1 MPSGEK
7 VLSMSVQQISRAK
20 DLGLVVLLGGRR
32 IGSFQGSSLGES
44 VLLEGSSLGESV
56 LLEVCDSRNSAAAFG
71 RYARWD
77 DISASFL
84 NEEVR
89 HHPVGIGG
97 EQCC

>member
-7 VLSMSVQQISRAK
+7 VCLCQFVQQISRAK

-32 IGSFQGSSLGES
+32 IGNFQ
-44 VLLEGSSLGESV
+44 GSSLGESV

-77 DISASFL
+77 DISAFFL